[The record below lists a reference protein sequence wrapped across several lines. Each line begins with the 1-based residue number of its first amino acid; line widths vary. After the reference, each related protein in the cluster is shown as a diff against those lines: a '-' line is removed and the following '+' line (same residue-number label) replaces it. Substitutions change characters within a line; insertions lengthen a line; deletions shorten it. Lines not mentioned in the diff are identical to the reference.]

1 MSASFRRR
9 GLSKGVDMKMRC
21 QKARK
26 LISLAMD
33 NRLERA
39 AAKELTAHLGVCPAC
54 REWQQE
60 QSWLLD
66 LVRTPQAMAASPG
79 FHAGVM
85 SRIAAA
91 DRRSPLFDLSRLL
104 FRPVMLRAAMVLLLV
119 VSAAMGFFLGAPLL
133 DPAPDTRAAAFNR
146 TLNLDAFADLPA
158 DSFGAV
164 YDRLLRG
171 EIQ

>member
-1 MSASFRRR
+1 
-9 GLSKGVDMKMRC
+9 MRC

-26 LISLAMD
+26 FISLAMD
-33 NRLERA
+33 GRLERA
-39 AAKELTAHLGVCPAC
+39 AGKALAAHLDDCPAC

-66 LVRTPQAMAASPG
+66 LVRTPHTMTPSHDV
-79 FHAGVM
+79 HARVM
-85 SRIAAA
+85 SRIASS
-91 DRRSPLFDLSRLL
+91 SPRPPVLDLSGLL

-133 DPAPDTRAAAFNR
+133 DSAPDARAAAFNQ

-164 YDRLLRG
+164 YDRLLQG

>member
-1 MSASFRRR
+1 
-9 GLSKGVDMKMRC
+9 MRC
-21 QKARK
+21 KKARK
-26 LISLAMD
+26 FISLAMD
-33 NRLERA
+33 GRLEGA
-39 AAKELTAHLGVCPAC
+39 AGKALAAHLDGCPAC

-66 LVRTPQAMAASPG
+66 LVRTPRVLAPG
-79 FHAGVM
+79 RDFHANVM
-85 SRIAAA
+85 ARIAASSG
-91 DRRSPLFDLSRLL
+91 RPPVFDLSRLR
-104 FRPVMLRAAMVLLLV
+104 FRPVVMRAAMVLLLV

-133 DPAPDTRAAAFNR
+133 DPAPDARAAAFNQ

-164 YDRLLRG
+164 YDRLLQG